1 MPPTLFKYLRVVVA
15 IQVFTRYEE
24 NFYAALQNF
33 ETLAGCIDAG
43 TPSFRRAGP
52 GQERSGNDPWSRAG
66 SGRYA
71 GSERAG
77 KDWHGTAR
85 VKEAKYTFTTDT
97 NGDYKGD
104 GVAPGTYY
112 FTLFQVPVADP
123 AKPDASKEAKAVDQ
137 FTNVKIEAGQAATQD
152 FDLSREE
159 YVKKLP
165 PEVQKQIADAK
176 AKNAG
181 IQKENLDVK
190 KLNGMLADARTD
202 ITAKKFDDAATL
214 MQQATTIKADSS
226 VLWLELGVAQDGQKK
241 YDDAVVS
248 LKKAIDLDVA
258 SKKPNPEVQGA
269 ANNALGEAYAK
280 TNKTPDATAAYE
292 AAAKIEPANAAMYY
306 GNETIILSQSGAKT
320 EDVVAA
326 ADKAIAADPKKPVPY
341 YLKGQALIAKA
352 TIDPKTQK
360 IVPPPGT
367 EEAYEKYLDL
377 APTGPMA
384 NDAKSVLQ
392 EIGTKQ
398 STKYTAGKK

>member
-1 MPPTLFKYLRVVVA
+1 MRHFKISRLWLAV
-15 IQVFTRYEE
+15 
-24 NFYAALQNF
+24 L
-33 ETLAGCIDAG
+33 TLALIPFAARAQDKNAPATIHGHVQDPAG
-43 TPSFRRAGP
+43 TPIP
-52 GQERSGNDPWSRAG
+52 NVTI
-66 SGRYA
+66 
-71 GSERAG
+71 
-77 KDWHGTAR
+77 KVGTDGTG
-85 VKEAKYTFTTDT
+85 KEAKYTFTGDA

-104 GVAPGTYY
+104 GIAPGTYY
-112 FTLFQVPVADP
+112 ITLF
-123 AKPDASKEAKAVDQ
+123 EAGPNNGPLKAIDQ
-137 FTNVKIEAGQAATQD
+137 FHDIKIEPGASVTQD
-152 FDLSREE
+152 FDLSRPE
-159 YVKKLP
+159 YIKTLP

-181 IQKENLDVK
+181 IQKENQDVK
-190 KLNGMLADARTD
+190 KLNGMLADARAD

-214 MQQATTIKADSS
+214 MQQAVGIKADSG

-241 YDDAVVS
+241 YDDAITS
-248 LKKAIDLDVA
+248 LKKAIDLDTN
-258 SKKPNPEVQGA
+258 SKKPNPEVEGA

-280 TNKTPDATAAYE
+280 TQKIPEATAAYE
-292 AAAKIEPANAAMYY
+292 AAAKLEPANAAMYY

-384 NDAKSVLQ
+384 NDAKSVLA

-398 STKYTAGKK
+398 TTKYTSGKK

>member
-1 MPPTLFKYLRVVVA
+1 MRHFKTSRLWL
-15 IQVFTRYEE
+15 
-24 NFYAALQNF
+24 AALA
-33 ETLAGCIDAG
+33 LAIIPFAAPAHAQDKNAPATVKGHVQDPAATPIPNGIVKIG
-43 TPSFRRAGP
+43 T
-52 GQERSGNDPWSRAG
+52 D
-66 SGRYA
+66 
-71 GSERAG
+71 
-77 KDWHGTAR
+77 GTG
-85 VKEAKYTFTTDT
+85 KEAKYTFTTDA

-104 GVAPGTYY
+104 GIAPGTYY
-112 FTLFQVPVADP
+112 FTLFQAG
-123 AKPDASKEAKAVDQ
+123 ASGTEPKAVDQ
-137 FTNVKIEAGQAATQD
+137 FTDVKIAPGQAATQD
-152 FDLSREE
+152 FDLSRPE
-159 YVKKLP
+159 YIKKLP
-165 PEVQKQIADAK
+165 PEVQKAIADAK

-181 IQKENLDVK
+181 IQKENQDVK

-202 ITAKKFDDAATL
+202 ITAKKFDDAAAL
-214 MQQATTIKADSS
+214 MQQGTTIKPDSS

-241 YDDAVVS
+241 YDDAITS
-248 LKKAIDLDVA
+248 LKKALDLDVA

-280 TNKTPDATAAYE
+280 TQKVSDATAAYE

>member
-1 MPPTLFKYLRVVVA
+1 MRHFRTSKLWL
-15 IQVFTRYEE
+15 
-24 NFYAALQNF
+24 AALA
-33 ETLAGCIDAG
+33 LAFLPFAVQAQDKNAPATVHGHVQDPAG
-43 TPSFRRAGP
+43 TPIPNAMV
-52 GQERSGNDPWSRAG
+52 
-66 SGRYA
+66 
-71 GSERAG
+71 
-77 KDWHGTAR
+77 KIGTDGTG
-85 VKEAKYTFTTDT
+85 KEAKYTFTTDA

-104 GVAPGTYY
+104 GVVPGTYF
-112 FTLFQVPVADP
+112 FTLF
-123 AKPDASKEAKAVDQ
+123 
-137 FTNVKIEAGQAATQD
+137 EAGPNGAPPKAIDQMKEIKVAAGESVAQD
-152 FDLSREE
+152 FDLSRPE
-159 YVKKLP
+159 YLKTLP

-181 IQKENLDVK
+181 IQKENQDVK

-214 MQQATTIKADSS
+214 MQQGVTIKPDSS

-241 YDDAVVS
+241 YEDAITS
-248 LKKAIDLDVA
+248 LKKAIDLDVN

-280 TNKTPDATAAYE
+280 TQKVSDATAAYE

-360 IVPPPGT
+360 IVPPAGT

-384 NDAKSVLQ
+384 NDAKSVLA

-398 STKYTAGKK
+398 TTKYTAGKK